1 LGERVAAARPGAETS
16 RKPFADP
23 RSKDRSDDMSEVA
36 SPTDQQFRAFI
47 DRILRLKGTV

>member
-1 LGERVAAARPGAETS
+1 
-16 RKPFADP
+16 
-23 RSKDRSDDMSEVA
+23 MSEVA